1 MHAKSH
7 GNKNLTSCRFVH
19 RGNRAD
25 QTTHAA
31 THSTHVSVIAYALT
45 RSWRGVSRMPA
56 AANVAVVAALVL
68 VLGQLTPAAAFGVC
82 ESAGLVVVR
91 GQQST
96 RRHRATAPAAVD
108 RDGRVRPET
117 ARSLGR

>member
-1 MHAKSH
+1 
-7 GNKNLTSCRFVH
+7 VH